1 VLSSLASAL
10 FDLPSAAPRTIRA
23 RNTTRCSVLP
33 ERTSRS
39 SSFLASGVIATY
51 PAKAKDYW
59 YDRGHDFCKKLTCPK
74 AEHVVRSVDGGEA
87 HCTLNNPSL
96 EHQIE
101 FDWLDGV
108 FKRELGRLH
117 RAGLPAA
124 GSHQL
129 LLTHHNR
136 LSGPMGLIRQSK
148 YLFRLKEAADRVEPE
163 RD

>member
-1 VLSSLASAL
+1 MS
-10 FDLPSAAPRTIRA
+10 D
-23 RNTTRCSVLP
+23 
-33 ERTSRS
+33 ERH
-39 SSFLASGVIATY
+39 GD
-51 PAKAKDYW
+51 PN
-59 YDRGHDFCKKLTCPK
+59 FCKKLTCPK

-129 LLTHHNR
+129 PLTHHNR
-136 LSGPMGLIRQSK
+136 LSGPMGLIPEPSSLDQPATQGRRE
-148 YLFRLKEAADRVEPE
+148 LLILAGEVVLAVRPADVL
-163 RD
+163 

>member
-1 VLSSLASAL
+1 MAQRNQRGMKTVR
-10 FDLPSAAPRTIRA
+10 APVFR
-23 RNTTRCSVLP
+23 L
-33 ERTSRS
+33 ER
-39 SSFLASGVIATY
+39 LN
-51 PAKAKDYW
+51 
-59 YDRGHDFCKKLTCPK
+59 LTVP
-74 AEHVVRSVDGGEA
+74 
-87 HCTLNNPSL
+87 
-96 EHQIE
+96 QIE

-136 LSGPMGLIRQSK
+136 LSGPIGLIRQSK

>member
-1 VLSSLASAL
+1 MTA
-10 FDLPSAAPRTIRA
+10 
-23 RNTTRCSVLP
+23 
-33 ERTSRS
+33 
-39 SSFLASGVIATY
+39 
-51 PAKAKDYW
+51 
-59 YDRGHDFCKKLTCPK
+59 GHEFYKKLTCPK

-87 HCTLNNPSL
+87 HCK
-96 EHQIE
+96 IE